1 MTQPAVAFFGLGALG
16 APLAARLR
24 QAGYLLAV
32 HDTDSQTL
40 ASHRDTW
47 GADTAAT
54 AEAGVWITCVTD
66 EAAAENLYLGPD
78 GLASRMPAGS
88 VAIDHT
94 TTSPAFARR
103 AERALA
109 DRGVGFVDCP
119 LSGGVAGARNG
130 TLLAMQGGA
139 SASVDRVAG
148 VLAAYCR
155 RVERF
160 GAAGCG
166 QAAKLANQL
175 AIAGTVR
182 GLHEAAR
189 FARACRLDVGQLL
202 AALAAG
208 SAHSVQMDQH
218 ADKLVAAS
226 AGFGEQFGWIA
237 KDLALARAELAS
249 AATDPGLAAWLLQQI
264 EAEAR

>member
-1 MTQPAVAFFGLGALG
+1 VNKPSVAFFGLGALG
-16 APLAARLR
+16 APLALRLH
-24 QAGYLLAV
+24 QAGFALAV
-32 HDTDSQTL
+32 HDVSAEAL
-40 ASHRDTW
+40 ALYRQSG
-47 GADTAAT
+47 GADSVTTDQAR
-54 AEAGVWITCVTD
+54 VWITCVTD
-66 EAAAENLYLGPD
+66 EAAAEALYFGPA
-78 GLASRMPAGS
+78 GLVARMPAGS
-88 VAIDHT
+88 VAVDHT

-103 AERALA
+103 VEAALA
-109 DRGVGFVDCP
+109 VRGAGFVDCP
-119 LSGGVAGARNG
+119 LSGGVAGARSG

-139 SASVDRVAG
+139 ATCVAQ
-148 VLAAYCR
+148 VAELLAVYCR
-155 RVERF
+155 RIERF

-208 SAHSVQMDQH
+208 SAHSAQMDQH
-218 ADKLVAAS
+218 TGKLVASA

-237 KDLALARAELAS
+237 KDLALARDELQAVG
-249 AATDPGLAAWLLQQI
+249 AQPGLADWLLQQFQV
-264 EAEAR
+264 EEG